1 MRTLALLSLL
11 SLGCA
16 KTIEAA
22 PGQPDGE
29 AIVVTYY
36 YLNF

>member
-1 MRTLALLSLL
+1 MRLLALFSLV

-29 AIVVTYY
+29 GIVVTYY